1 MLRVLIIGIG
11 NSLQGDDGLGW
22 RVARELSS
30 ELVRDNVQIFP
41 THQLTPEMS
50 EMASRAERVLF
61 IDAARDGKPG
71 TLSCV
76 PLAPATQSGRHSH
89 VLSPA
94 ALLKLAQELYQRCPP
109 AYLLTMAGESFGTGD
124 TLSPAVSA
132 ALPLLKAKILQLI
145 DLASKGESVTTD
157 P

>member
-1 MLRVLIIGIG
+1 MLRLLIIGIG

-22 RVARELSS
+22 RLARELSS

-61 IDAARDGKPG
+61 IYAARDGKPG

-76 PLAPATQSGRHSH
+76 PLAPSTQSGRHSH

-145 DLASKGESVTTD
+145 DLASKGESVTAD